1 MGEAEVWLHSF
12 LTLAVAGGEGK
23 NPVPSEY
30 KVRLSIEPVR
40 TVVTEKYI
48 SQISFLAERNM
59 YSYRLTRTD
68 LTLAVIARGKLG
80 W

>member
-23 NPVPSEY
+23 NPVSTDY
-30 KVRLSIEPVR
+30 KVGLSIQPVW
-40 TVVTEKYI
+40 TVVTEKYL
-48 SQISFLAERNM
+48 SQISCLAESNM
-59 YSYRLTRTD
+59 YCYRLTRTD